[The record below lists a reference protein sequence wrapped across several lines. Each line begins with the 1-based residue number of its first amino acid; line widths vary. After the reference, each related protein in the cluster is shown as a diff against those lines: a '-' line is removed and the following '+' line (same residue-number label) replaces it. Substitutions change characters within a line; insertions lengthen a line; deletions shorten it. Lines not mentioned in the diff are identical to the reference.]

1 MTLETL
7 YNCAIVLSWL
17 VIKAVQYKQRQEA
30 SVWTNSSQEQ
40 ALNMHQFPKTDSLI
54 CWHFDFNDQ
63 KVLVTACYFSIFF
76 TRRIWRLN
84 QVFHRTYF
92 VDTHCSDLDWEP
104 VRIKIPEQYAK
115 PCCLNR
121 HKIVS
126 ISPNQHFSQAGQMII
141 KLFLHCS
148 AIISWWCHSF

>member
-1 MTLETL
+1 M
-7 YNCAIVLSWL
+7 SWL
-17 VIKAVQYKQRQEA
+17 VIKAAQYKQRQEA

-40 ALNMHQFPKTDSLI
+40 ALNMHQFPKTNSLI

-63 KVLVTACYFSIFF
+63 KVLVTACYFSRSFSQEGF
-76 TRRIWRLN
+76 KDLTRSFI
-84 QVFHRTYF
+84 TYF

-115 PCCLNR
+115 PCCCLNR

-148 AIISWWCHSF
+148 AIISPDDATPSQSPWSNRL